1 MEDDQPEPV
10 LPSFKDLRKRARFQ
24 APAPSD
30 FWTDSSEPAIF
41 SSDDD
46 PSVDNYANGR
56 RRKKRLV
63 GSWFQQ
69 SEQLLSS
76 EAGPVPTATGI
87 RRGLRRELDSG
98 VWLAS
103 DDTID
108 ANPKGELPA
117 HVDPTQRV
125 SNGFSRAASFRNVTP
140 EEAKAQKI
148 IEKCIDEGDEKVDLS
163 GLGLGGIA
171 SSTVQPLSGFHL
183 IPTVVEGVPFEGR
196 EPRMQLYLGNNRLAR
211 IPAAVFDLSC
221 LTVLSLRNNQ
231 LTELPPC
238 IGQLRNLDHLNISFN
253 RLRWLPRELLDL
265 MMSREN
271 LENFKLYPNPFCKPE
286 MIKSAGQEGWLGSV
300 YTRPQKEFE
309 LQGPS
314 QPRRRENPWGDHGGE
329 CSVWTPCPMG
339 AEWEKD
345 VRLKRSGACY
355 AARSPVQY
363 IGGTG
368 LNTSSFDLDDG
379 EWLPTEN
386 MFARPAGPSSSRLAK
401 LEDVS
406 PALPAHDSPAEP
418 RELLELALQACR
430 RAVAANADLR
440 SLMPATTPEHLLR
453 VLGLAE
459 ERGETDSYR
468 CARPGCKGRSMVVP
482 RTQWVEWWYLGEYT
496 VQRGSPAG
504 SGQPEPK
511 VLTFRAAD
519 RHPVPFVSRGC
530 SWSCIPS
537 VPEKR
542 LPMGNE
548 DGDTTF
554 LVRPH

>member
-1 MEDDQPEPV
+1 
-10 LPSFKDLRKRARFQ
+10 
-24 APAPSD
+24 
-30 FWTDSSEPAIF
+30 
-41 SSDDD
+41 
-46 PSVDNYANGR
+46 
-56 RRKKRLV
+56 
-63 GSWFQQ
+63 
-69 SEQLLSS
+69 
-76 EAGPVPTATGI
+76 
-87 RRGLRRELDSG
+87 
-98 VWLAS
+98 
-103 DDTID
+103 
-108 ANPKGELPA
+108 
-117 HVDPTQRV
+117 
-125 SNGFSRAASFRNVTP
+125 
-140 EEAKAQKI
+140 
-148 IEKCIDEGDEKVDLS
+148 
-163 GLGLGGIA
+163 LGLGGIA

-196 EPRMQLYLGNNRLAR
+196 EPRMQLYLGNNHLAR

-231 LTELPPC
+231 LAELPPC

-253 RLRWLPRELLDL
+253 RLRWLPKELLDL
-265 MMSREN
+265 MMSRDN

-286 MIKSAGQEGWLGSV
+286 MIKSAGQEGLLGSV
-300 YTRPQKEFE
+300 YTKPQKEFE

-314 QPRRRENPWGDHGGE
+314 QPRRRENPWGDYGGE
-329 CSVWTPCPMG
+329 CSVWTPCPMD

-345 VRLKRSGACY
+345 AQLKRAGACY

-368 LNTSSFDLDDG
+368 LNTSPFDLDDG

-386 MFARPAGPSSSRLAK
+386 MFAQPAGPSSRLDK
-401 LEDVS
+401 LEDFP
-406 PALPAHDSPAEP
+406 PALPAHDSPAGP

-453 VLGLAE
+453 ALALAE

-482 RTQWVEWWYLGEYT
+482 RTQWVEWWYLGEYAA
-496 VQRGSPAG
+496 QKGSPAG

-530 SWSCIPS
+530 SWSCVPS

>member
-163 GLGLGGIA
+163 
-171 SSTVQPLSGFHL
+171 
-183 IPTVVEGVPFEGR
+183 
-196 EPRMQLYLGNNRLAR
+196 
-211 IPAAVFDLSC
+211 
-221 LTVLSLRNNQ
+221 
-231 LTELPPC
+231 
-238 IGQLRNLDHLNISFN
+238 
-253 RLRWLPRELLDL
+253 
-265 MMSREN
+265 
-271 LENFKLYPNPFCKPE
+271 
-286 MIKSAGQEGWLGSV
+286 
-300 YTRPQKEFE
+300 
-309 LQGPS
+309 
-314 QPRRRENPWGDHGGE
+314 
-329 CSVWTPCPMG
+329 
-339 AEWEKD
+339 
-345 VRLKRSGACY
+345 
-355 AARSPVQY
+355 
-363 IGGTG
+363 
-368 LNTSSFDLDDG
+368 
-379 EWLPTEN
+379 
-386 MFARPAGPSSSRLAK
+386 
-401 LEDVS
+401 
-406 PALPAHDSPAEP
+406 
-418 RELLELALQACR
+418 
-430 RAVAANADLR
+430 
-440 SLMPATTPEHLLR
+440 
-453 VLGLAE
+453 
-459 ERGETDSYR
+459 
-468 CARPGCKGRSMVVP
+468 
-482 RTQWVEWWYLGEYT
+482 
-496 VQRGSPAG
+496 
-504 SGQPEPK
+504 
-511 VLTFRAAD
+511 
-519 RHPVPFVSRGC
+519 
-530 SWSCIPS
+530 
-537 VPEKR
+537 
-542 LPMGNE
+542 
-548 DGDTTF
+548 
-554 LVRPH
+554 

>member
-1 MEDDQPEPV
+1 MENDQPEPV
-10 LPSFKDLRKRARFQ
+10 LPSFTDLRKRARFQ

-108 ANPKGELPA
+108 ANPKGEGPV
-117 HVDPTQRV
+117 HVDPTRRV
-125 SNGFSRAASFRNVTP
+125 SNGFNRATSFRNVTP
-140 EEAKAQKI
+140 EEAKAQRI

-196 EPRMQLYLGNNRLAR
+196 EPRMQLYLGTNRLTR

-221 LTVLSLRNNQ
+221 LTVLSLRNNH

-238 IGQLRNLDHLNISFN
+238 IAQLRNLDHFNISFN

-265 MMSREN
+265 MMPRDN
-271 LENFKLYPNPFCKPE
+271 LENFKLHPNPFCKPE
-286 MIKSAGQEGWLGSV
+286 MIQSADREGWLGSL
-300 YTRPQKEFE
+300 YTRRQREFE

-314 QPRRRENPWGDHGGE
+314 LSRRRENPWGDHGGE
-329 CSVWTPCPMG
+329 CSVWTPCPVD
-339 AEWEKD
+339 AEWEKHFQ
-345 VRLKRSGACY
+345 LKRAGACH

-363 IGGTG
+363 IDSTG
-368 LNTSSFDLDDG
+368 LNESSFDLDDG
-379 EWLPTEN
+379 EWLPTES
-386 MFARPAGPSSSRLAK
+386 MFAEPASPPSSRLAQVDDG
-401 LEDVS
+401 L
-406 PALPAHDSPAEP
+406 PALPAHDRPAGP
-418 RELLELALQACR
+418 RGLLELSLQACR

-453 VLGLAE
+453 VLALAE

-496 VQRGSPAG
+496 AQRGSVST
-504 SGQPEPK
+504 SGEPEPR

-548 DGDTTF
+548 DRDTTF